1 MASRKTCKR
10 KSKKATV
17 LSTGKARLF
26 QKVGARDGRE
36 LPNGCWDLWLPIVPV
51 PASRPRFSRWGGPYY
66 GKNYTAFR
74 KEAAVLLEQL
84 ELPVMFP
91 LLGELEV
98 SVVFT
103 VQKPRTS
110 KRTNPRGDVDN
121 YFKTLDVLNG
131 IIWKDD
137 DQLVEAVMRKEFGET
152 PGISLEV
159 YGGVYSA

>member
-1 MASRKTCKR
+1 MPKKR
-10 KSKKATV
+10 LKKVTDH
-17 LSTGKARLF
+17 STGKAQVF
-26 QKVGARDGRE
+26 QKVGDRNGRR

-84 ELPVMFP
+84 ELPVEFP
-91 LLGELEV
+91 LRGELQA
-98 SVVFT
+98 SVIFIVK
-103 VQKPRTS
+103 KPRTS

-137 DQLVEAVMRKEFGET
+137 DQLVEATMRKQFGDL
-152 PGISLEV
+152 PGIRLEV
-159 YGGVYSA
+159 YGVHPA